1 MVNKKKLA
9 FFSLLFFI
17 AFTIIG
23 DAYIYYL
30 DGKVFESDFKY
41 TTDVKSE
48 KLNREYIQDLDRLSK
63 ELNLKI
69 YVVSSTVNSSNS
81 ATYTIYSTEEHKNY
95 FKKRILVKNDH
106 SIFKSLISGKRE
118 IIFKP
123 FSDITEIKK
132 EEYFYVFG
140 TKKSVEKLRSETID
154 KYGMSKPEE
163 NRYQNDAIF
172 MIISAWTFVFFI
184 IFLYTMFEVN
194 SLKKEVLIKYFN
206 GSDKKSIIVPLMIT
220 NSVTIISS
228 AFIGMLLAIFITES
242 SKFLLISV
250 LMLFVIVLS
259 TNILYLMLRNLD
271 IKKTFVRSYYTLG
284 YKILAFF
291 ILFIITVTLIL
302 TLTFNLKTIYDAI
315 LTINQ
320 RDHWEEY
327 YDYDNVLFLLKNYTE
342 TTNFETEREYAVKFY
357 NDYLDKY
364 RIHLSFDF
372 SNNGG
377 ISSSMVNVN
386 ESIVY
391 LNKYAKTEIKDLG
404 IDLNKLKEDRYYLIS
419 RYTDAE
425 LKEKGIFD
433 PSTPNEITNLL
444 QNDDGIFETITI
456 KNPYT
461 LLIHDINMANLA
473 DNYKKNPIII
483 FDTHSKLPS
492 NEMGFYVFNS
502 LVKFNNDNDFEA
514 FIKKIGYEDEI
525 FYKNNIKDLYLEKR
539 AEKILVL
546 LINIIL
552 SIMLLILFN
561 ISLSTILKM
570 DFNSRAIE
578 IALHKVFGKTFFQRY
593 KGVFRLLIGAFILGV
608 GIALAGKIMFYHFS
622 FLYIFFASTIVLIN
636 TIVILSLFI
645 NKFEQISI
653 SRVLKGGI

>member
-1 MVNKKKLA
+1 
-9 FFSLLFFI
+9 
-17 AFTIIG
+17 
-23 DAYIYYL
+23 
-30 DGKVFESDFKY
+30 
-41 TTDVKSE
+41 
-48 KLNREYIQDLDRLSK
+48 
-63 ELNLKI
+63 
-69 YVVSSTVNSSNS
+69 
-81 ATYTIYSTEEHKNY
+81 
-95 FKKRILVKNDH
+95 
-106 SIFKSLISGKRE
+106 
-118 IIFKP
+118 
-123 FSDITEIKK
+123 
-132 EEYFYVFG
+132 
-140 TKKSVEKLRSETID
+140 
-154 KYGMSKPEE
+154 
-163 NRYQNDAIF
+163 
-172 MIISAWTFVFFI
+172 
-184 IFLYTMFEVN
+184 
-194 SLKKEVLIKYFN
+194 
-206 GSDKKSIIVPLMIT
+206 
-220 NSVTIISS
+220 
-228 AFIGMLLAIFITES
+228 
-242 SKFLLISV
+242 
-250 LMLFVIVLS
+250 MLFVIVLS

-357 NDYLDKY
+357 NNYLDKY

-391 LNKYAKTEIKDLG
+391 LNKYAKTEINDLG

-502 LVKFNNDNDFEA
+502 LVKFNNDNNFEA

>member
-81 ATYTIYSTEEHKNY
+81 ATYTIYSTKENKNY

-391 LNKYAKTEIKDLG
+391 LNKYAKKEIKDLG

-502 LVKFNNDNDFEA
+502 LVKFNNDNNFEA

-578 IALHKVFGKTFFQRY
+578 IALHKVFGKTFVQRY

>member
-1 MVNKKKLA
+1 
-9 FFSLLFFI
+9 
-17 AFTIIG
+17 
-23 DAYIYYL
+23 
-30 DGKVFESDFKY
+30 
-41 TTDVKSE
+41 
-48 KLNREYIQDLDRLSK
+48 
-63 ELNLKI
+63 
-69 YVVSSTVNSSNS
+69 
-81 ATYTIYSTEEHKNY
+81 
-95 FKKRILVKNDH
+95 
-106 SIFKSLISGKRE
+106 
-118 IIFKP
+118 
-123 FSDITEIKK
+123 
-132 EEYFYVFG
+132 
-140 TKKSVEKLRSETID
+140 
-154 KYGMSKPEE
+154 
-163 NRYQNDAIF
+163 
-172 MIISAWTFVFFI
+172 
-184 IFLYTMFEVN
+184 
-194 SLKKEVLIKYFN
+194 
-206 GSDKKSIIVPLMIT
+206 
-220 NSVTIISS
+220 
-228 AFIGMLLAIFITES
+228 
-242 SKFLLISV
+242 
-250 LMLFVIVLS
+250 
-259 TNILYLMLRNLD
+259 
-271 IKKTFVRSYYTLG
+271 
-284 YKILAFF
+284 
-291 ILFIITVTLIL
+291 
-302 TLTFNLKTIYDAI
+302 
-315 LTINQ
+315 
-320 RDHWEEY
+320 
-327 YDYDNVLFLLKNYTE
+327 
-342 TTNFETEREYAVKFY
+342 
-357 NDYLDKY
+357 
-364 RIHLSFDF
+364 
-372 SNNGG
+372 
-377 ISSSMVNVN
+377 MVNVN

-391 LNKYAKTEIKDLG
+391 LNKYAKKEINDLG

-502 LVKFNNDNDFEA
+502 LVKSNNDNDFEA